1 MHNERAREKGITQL
15 CIFGYKVGWTTSQFV
30 CFFFSIPFP
39 TQKHTRRQSRGQENM
54 ATNFFFQHPTS
65 FLHQGRPL
73 RIQFRSSPTN
83 LYKLVT
89 LYFYLYTIQ
98 NVHSHQVH
106 ILNPQRNVAV
116 SVYTPP
122 TATLALMIDIVRLL
136 LDLMT
141 NCCRIERFCRHRS
154 SLKIAAL

>member
-1 MHNERAREKGITQL
+1 
-15 CIFGYKVGWTTSQFV
+15 
-30 CFFFSIPFP
+30 
-39 TQKHTRRQSRGQENM
+39 M

-116 SVYTPP
+116 SVYTLP
-122 TATLALMIDIVRLL
+122 TATRSPLTHALMIDTVRLPL
-136 LDLMT
+136 AVGSKGSVTLFLSE
-141 NCCRIERFCRHRS
+141 NS
-154 SLKIAAL
+154 SPIINNKQYN